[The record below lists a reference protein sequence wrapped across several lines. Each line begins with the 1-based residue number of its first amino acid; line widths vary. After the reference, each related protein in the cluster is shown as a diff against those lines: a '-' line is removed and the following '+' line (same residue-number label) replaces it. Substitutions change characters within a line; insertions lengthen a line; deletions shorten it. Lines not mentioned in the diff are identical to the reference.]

1 MWTLLK
7 LANFFCSLLKFDK
20 LPDSASRWPWFMHW
34 YEKTLPSTHRTV
46 IKWRTTDSNGWESRR
61 LWTCCLHIAH
71 TIGAIRTVHIYCWSW
86 RVCRGEACPCVRRVR
101 RCWRTVT
108 LCCGSLIIIHNC
120 WDENKMSRISVF
132 VWQDKLQTTWKKL
145 FACFKGPPSEEFP
158 ATDAPTIISQ
168 MKSLIRSQ
176 T

>member
-1 MWTLLK
+1 MHRFQKKTLL
-7 LANFFCSLLKFDK
+7 
-20 LPDSASRWPWFMHW
+20 
-34 YEKTLPSTHRTV
+34 STHRTV
-46 IKWRTTDSNGWESRR
+46 IKRRTTDSNCWESRR

-86 RVCRGEACPCVRRVR
+86 RVCRGEACPCVCRVW

-120 WDENKMSRISVF
+120 RSENKMSRISVF
-132 VWQDKLQTTWKKL
+132 ASQDSFKLLKKL

-158 ATDAPTIISQ
+158 ATDAPTII
-168 MKSLIRSQ
+168 
-176 T
+176 